1 MRIRYVPAD
10 PAGNLTA
17 LVLTPVAQEQRASIA
32 ARLMR
37 AAGMEQAAF
46 IDEESLLSPLP
57 RMDMMGGEFCGNATR
72 AFGLYAARRRNLGEH
87 ELLVRV
93 SGARE
98 PVRVTLDRVRDRAFA
113 HMPLPIALETIS
125 VAFPAGDG
133 IEIDAYA
140 CPAADSGENAPRQ
153 AHRPACPNCN
163 PDRRETRRLNV
174 PVVRMEGIAHAVL
187 LHTPPSPAL
196 AQAVLQAMPSEDAQ
210 GVLFTTGKRMT
221 PLVHVAATGT
231 SVWESSCGSGSVAL
245 AWLLSR
251 NLPDGRHAFS
261 FEEPGGTLEVS
272 IHVRSGRAV
281 SAMMGGRVTLAA
293 EREADV

>member
-1 MRIRYVPAD
+1 MRIRYIPAD

-17 LVLTPVAQEQRASIA
+17 LALTPVAPDRRAAVA

-37 AAGMEQAAF
+37 EEGMEQAAF

-72 AFGLYAARRRNLGEH
+72 AFGLYAAQRRGLGER

-98 PVRVTLDRVRDRAFA
+98 PVSVTLDEAKGHAFA
-113 HMPLPIALETIS
+113 RMPLPYALESILIDLPS
-125 VAFPAGDG
+125 VKTP
-133 IEIDAYA
+133 
-140 CPAADSGENAPRQ
+140 
-153 AHRPACPNCN
+153 
-163 PDRRETRRLNV
+163 V

-187 LHTPPSPAL
+187 LDTPPSPAL
-196 AQAVLQAMPSEDAQ
+196 AQAVLRAMPREDAQ
-210 GVLFTTGKRMT
+210 GVLFTKGTRMT
-221 PLVHVAATGT
+221 PLVYVAATGT

-245 AWLLSR
+245 AWLLAQ
-251 NLPDGRHAFS
+251 NLPDGVHIFS

-272 IHVRSGRAV
+272 ISMRLGRAE
-281 SAMMGGRVTLAA
+281 SAMMGGCVTLGA
-293 EREADV
+293 EREADM

>member
-17 LVLTPVAQEQRASIA
+17 LVLTPVAQKRRASIA

-46 IDEESLLSPLP
+46 IDEKSLLSPLP

-93 SGARE
+93 SGARK
-98 PVRVTLDRVRDRAFA
+98 PVRVTLDGVHDRAFA
-113 HMPLPIALETIS
+113 HMPLPVALETVS
-125 VAFPAGDG
+125 ARFSAGDCPD
-133 IEIDAYA
+133 IDLSAI
-140 CPAADSGENAPRQ
+140 
-153 AHRPACPNCN
+153 
-163 PDRRETRRLNV
+163 

-196 AQAVLQAMPSEDAQ
+196 AQAVLHAMPPEDAQ
-210 GVLFTTGKRMT
+210 GVLFTHGKRMT

-245 AWLLSR
+245 AWLL
-251 NLPDGRHAFS
+251 
-261 FEEPGGTLEVS
+261 
-272 IHVRSGRAV
+272 
-281 SAMMGGRVTLAA
+281 
-293 EREADV
+293 